1 VYVYDTDLG
10 KRRGNDAEVC
20 HFFFRAENFQPG
32 QHAEWWVENGS
43 GADALRG
50 VLTMDST
57 GAADTGSISLPNGTY
72 KLFWETGADRAKQ
85 FTVNCPQA
93 TRQPA
98 GAASASTSPAARSAA
113 PSDSRPTS
121 PSSPSPAQAS
131 ASPSAGAEPSGT
143 PSGGKA
149 VVSGTPDATVTPDP
163 GTSASSGSG
172 GRAEGGLSSLD
183 TGASMA
189 GVALLVVG
197 GVLAIASLLASEVL
211 LRRSWR
217 RR

>member
-1 VYVYDTDLG
+1 
-10 KRRGNDAEVC
+10 
-20 HFFFRAENFQPG
+20 
-32 QHAEWWVENGS
+32 
-43 GADALRG
+43 
-50 VLTMDST
+50 
-57 GAADTGSISLPNGTY
+57 
-72 KLFWETGADRAKQ
+72 
-85 FTVNCPQA
+85 
-93 TRQPA
+93 
-98 GAASASTSPAARSAA
+98 
-113 PSDSRPTS
+113 
-121 PSSPSPAQAS
+121 
-131 ASPSAGAEPSGT
+131 
-143 PSGGKA
+143 
-149 VVSGTPDATVTPDP
+149 VTPDP